1 MEFLLLSCRH
11 YSSRNVLSGEE
22 WGETAYFRRLQKFW
36 FEISLISLAQWN
48 GTFQLHRPNP
58 ATAHLVIVLAS
69 RIQKSS
75 TGNNN
80 FVKWKGTFR
89 SDRPKWPDRSK
100 WTTFKAGHEYSGW
113 TKLKWSIPFDVH
125 VQLCTNRNF
134 WNFGF
139 NGKHPLFTCV

>member
-1 MEFLLLSCRH
+1 MKRPQWRRVRRNGLFSQATKILVWNFTNFTLPNGMVHSSC
-11 YSSRNVLSGEE
+11 
-22 WGETAYFRRLQKFW
+22 TDPTQ
-36 FEISLISLAQWN
+36 
-48 GTFQLHRPNP
+48 

-69 RIQKSS
+69 RILKSS

-80 FVKWKGTFR
+80 FVKWKGTFW

-125 VQLCTNRNF
+125 VQLFTNRNF